1 MEMDDSDGGWR
12 SALLDGGL
20 LAGGNLRAAVL
31 GANDGLVSNLS
42 LVMGVAGGASDPT
55 IVLLAGIAGLL
66 AGAFS
71 MAAGEWISVSSQ
83 ADVYRHLIRR
93 AFAVFHES
101 PVRQERTLADIYH
114 SKGLTEAEAGVVA
127 RRIMANPDVA
137 LDTMAREGLGLD
149 PSSLGSPFGAAAS
162 SFVAFSL
169 GAVIPIVPYLLDFG
183 SMTLTLS
190 ALCSAVAL
198 VVVGALVAA
207 GSGRSV
213 LWGGTRMLLAGGVA
227 AAVTF
232 GIGSLIG
239 VALVG

>member
-1 MEMDDSDGGWR
+1 MSDSEGGWG
-12 SALLDGGL
+12 SAILDGGVL
-20 LAGGNLRAAVL
+20 GGGNLRAAVL
-31 GANDGLVSNLS
+31 GANDGLVSNFS
-42 LVMGVAGGASDPT
+42 LVMGVAGGTNDPT

-83 ADVYRHLIRR
+83 ADVYRNLIKR
-93 AFAVFHES
+93 AFSVFHDA
-101 PVRQERTLADIYH
+101 PTRHERTLVEIYR
-114 SKGLTEAEAGVVA
+114 SKGLTQDEAFVVA
-127 RRIMANPDVA
+127 RRIMADPDVA
-137 LDTMAREGLGLD
+137 LETMAREELGLD
-149 PSSLGSPFGAAAS
+149 PNSLGSPIGAAAS

-169 GAVIPIVPYLLDFG
+169 GAIIPLVPYLLDLG
-183 SMTLTLS
+183 PLALTLS
-190 ALCSAVAL
+190 ALLSALGL

-213 LWGGTRMLLAGGVA
+213 AWGGVRMLLAGGAA

-239 VALVG
+239 VALVS

>member
-1 MEMDDSDGGWR
+1 MAESNGGWS

-20 LAGGNLRAAVL
+20 LGGGNLRAAVL

-42 LVMGVAGGASDPT
+42 LVMGVAGGSGDPT

-83 ADVYRHLIRR
+83 TDVYRHLIRR
-93 AFAVFHES
+93 AFSVFHES
-101 PVRQERTLADIYH
+101 PTRQERTLSDIYL
-114 SKGLTEAEAGVVA
+114 SKGLTESEAIVVA
-127 RRIMANPDVA
+127 RRIMEDPDIA
-137 LDTMAREGLGLD
+137 MDTVAREGLGLD
-149 PSSLGSPFGAAAS
+149 PSSLGSPIGAAAS

-169 GAVIPIVPYLLDFG
+169 GAIIPIVPYLVDFG
-183 SMTLTLS
+183 TMTLTLS
-190 ALCSAVAL
+190 ALFSALAL
-198 VVVGALVAA
+198 VVVGSLVAA

-213 LWGGTRMLLAGGVA
+213 VWGGARMLITGGAA
-227 AAVTF
+227 AAVTY

-239 VALVG
+239 VALVS

>member
-1 MEMDDSDGGWR
+1 MADSDGGW
-12 SALLDGGL
+12 SSTLLDSGL
-20 LAGGNLRAAVL
+20 LGGGNLRAAVM
-31 GANDGLVSNLS
+31 GANDGLVSNFS

-83 ADVYRHLIRR
+83 ADVYRHMIRR
-93 AFAVFHES
+93 AFAVFHDS
-101 PVRQERTLADIYH
+101 PARHERTLTDIYL
-114 SKGLTEAEAGVVA
+114 SKGLTESEANVVA
-127 RRIMANPDVA
+127 RRIMADPDVA
-137 LDTMAREGLGLD
+137 LDTMAREEMGLD
-149 PSSLGSPFGAAAS
+149 PKSLGSPFGAASS

-169 GAVIPIVPYLLDFG
+169 GAIIPIVPYLLDFG

-207 GSGRSV
+207 GSGRNV
-213 LWGGTRMLLAGGVA
+213 VWGGIRMLLAGGVA

-239 VALVG
+239 VALIG